1 MTKKVVALGMRRDVT
16 WKGVLKHRG
25 LLAALILFSWS
36 YRLCNMHLERLLSLF
51 RKSSP
56 VKPYVERLLHSGFLS
71 QVMQRHLQA
80 GGEDFRKITRRGLI
94 QEDAP
99 VRARVRKKK
108 QKKRAGEFQMSFQQW
123 ANAILKNERQTAG
136 KSRTRA
142 EYKGRMD
149 ELKAQYA
156 QGGVVSQPMAHKDD
170 DGVATG
176 QTYKDRIQ
184 TSLSCCS
191 SVDKPLV
198 TEILQE
204 EVDEVAPQRPN
215 VRGGGLTDRLAPARA
230 EYLKTLY
237 SKDRG
242 ALPRSETY
250 DIPLSC
256 NRCHPDACSKKLSG
270 DSKLAFEKALGIF
283 KGIPRL
289 SFISIQVSPEAGGTP
304 KDYYK
309 CVAYQDPMMFV
320 RCFVEESGRPVF
332 SKTADG
338 DLSFETG
345 QAAFARIDE
354 PFASVDK

>member
-136 KSRTRA
+136 KRRTRA

-149 ELKAQYA
+149 
-156 QGGVVSQPMAHKDD
+156 
-170 DGVATG
+170 
-176 QTYKDRIQ
+176 
-184 TSLSCCS
+184 
-191 SVDKPLV
+191 
-198 TEILQE
+198 
-204 EVDEVAPQRPN
+204 
-215 VRGGGLTDRLAPARA
+215 
-230 EYLKTLY
+230 
-237 SKDRG
+237 
-242 ALPRSETY
+242 
-250 DIPLSC
+250 
-256 NRCHPDACSKKLSG
+256 
-270 DSKLAFEKALGIF
+270 
-283 KGIPRL
+283 
-289 SFISIQVSPEAGGTP
+289 
-304 KDYYK
+304 
-309 CVAYQDPMMFV
+309 
-320 RCFVEESGRPVF
+320 
-332 SKTADG
+332 
-338 DLSFETG
+338 
-345 QAAFARIDE
+345 
-354 PFASVDK
+354 